1 MDKYFLKS
9 LSCTFDSRLLY
20 EISVQISTSKWC
32 QWIEIYVYHVSVTN
46 SISMCIFRHYKW
58 SGNVSFCFLDFFV
71 CWTRIPF
78 DIFVILFSLRGF
90 ENAQVQTFK
99 YSWIFFYVSWPYR
112 ISWTCGEFQLP
123 FIPVLGMFII
133 SAALIQCSFK

>member
-20 EISVQISTSKWC
+20 EITVQISTSKWC

-58 SGNVSFCFLDFFV
+58 SGNVSFCFLDFLSVEPESLLTF
-71 CWTRIPF
+71 
-78 DIFVILFSLRGF
+78 FVILFSLRGF
-90 ENAQVQTFK
+90 ENAQVQSLTINIYFLCLLTILNILNMW
-99 YSWIFFYVSWPYR
+99 WISVTIYTSTGHVYN
-112 ISWTCGEFQLP
+112 
-123 FIPVLGMFII
+123 
-133 SAALIQCSFK
+133 QCCTDSMQF